1 MSLVV
6 RISVGGILDG
16 VTVPPSIPAAATLP
30 DGSLLVT
37 IPGNLGILPL
47 QLLLDAL
54 PGDEP
59 GDVFFPRIEWAGG
72 AVNSLNVLG
81 PGLAAVGPSRALVS
95 GAVNAVFVA
104 ELGGL
109 RFVSDGAGPFQI
121 ETNLVYTIHQSDMI
135 RAACCQA
142 DLEAGGGGGVPS
154 SSDFVQEFGVFS
166 LAGAGANPR
175 FLWPGGGRTGTAQP
189 QEVGATIPYAC
200 TLDVLAVRQG
210 RPPGVGAAM
219 LTYDILLEGAPVAAS
234 VVLPVTSSAVSLVS
248 GLGIAILAGQ
258 RLSCRVARDV
268 NHASVLDVFATVGL
282 NKP

>member
-109 RFVSDGAGPFQI
+109 RFVSDGAGPF
-121 ETNLVYTIHQSDMI
+121 
-135 RAACCQA
+135 A
-142 DLEAGGGGGVPS
+142 
-154 SSDFVQEFGVFS
+154 
-166 LAGAGANPR
+166 
-175 FLWPGGGRTGTAQP
+175 
-189 QEVGATIPYAC
+189 
-200 TLDVLAVRQG
+200 
-210 RPPGVGAAM
+210 
-219 LTYDILLEGAPVAAS
+219 
-234 VVLPVTSSAVSLVS
+234 
-248 GLGIAILAGQ
+248 
-258 RLSCRVARDV
+258 
-268 NHASVLDVFATVGL
+268 
-282 NKP
+282 